1 MATRNESG
9 GPTNRSIDL
18 DEVARLVETL
28 ERDLDRARHG
38 AADVDV
44 LRGEVEQLRTA
55 LAAQA
60 SAQADV
66 QRSLSG
72 VRERMHALGDELFD
86 DAVKGG
92 DYIARIGRL
101 LGM

>member
-1 MATRNESG
+1 MTTGRGQGA
-9 GPTNRSIDL
+9 GPINL

-28 ERDLDRARHG
+28 ERDLDRARQG
-38 AADVDV
+38 AADVDL
-44 LRGEVEQLRTA
+44 LRGEVEQLRAA
-55 LAAQA
+55 LSNKAP
-60 SAQADV
+60 AQADV
-66 QRSLSG
+66 QRGLSG
-72 VRERMHALGDELFD
+72 VRERLHALGDELFD

>member
-1 MATRNESG
+1 MTAAR
-9 GPTNRSIDL
+9 GPGNGPINL

-38 AADVDV
+38 TADVDL
-44 LRGEVEQLRTA
+44 LRGEVEQLRAA
-55 LAAQA
+55 L
-60 SAQADV
+60 SAPAPAPADV
-66 QRSLSG
+66 HRGLHG
-72 VRERMHALGDELFD
+72 VRDRLRALGDELFD